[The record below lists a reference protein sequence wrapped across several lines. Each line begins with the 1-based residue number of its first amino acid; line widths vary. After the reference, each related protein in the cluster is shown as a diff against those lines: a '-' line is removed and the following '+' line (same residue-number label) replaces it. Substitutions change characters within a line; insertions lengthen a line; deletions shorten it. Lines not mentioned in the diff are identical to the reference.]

1 MQNGLLK
8 KVYEFSVLYD
18 AKVTLIIFTN
28 HEGLC
33 EEEITELKRWL
44 FIGDEMGAKDKLI
57 SGAFYGKI
65 HESPVHGPRELGI
78 SGVRCIAV
86 SEVFVVRSVLVGEAD
101 NESNNT
107 ITMVLREA
115 ATMVPQD

>member
-18 AKVTLIIFTN
+18 AK
-28 HEGLC
+28 
-33 EEEITELKRWL
+33 
-44 FIGDEMGAKDKLI
+44 
-57 SGAFYGKI
+57 
-65 HESPVHGPRELGI
+65 ESPVHGPRELGI